1 MQFLHGVFFIL
12 VVDSFPAVMV
22 RYIHSYERGFG
33 MYKIVI
39 YTKSSGESFDIY
51 GSSAKAFLED
61 VRNERTFL
69 HIQRDRTQTVERI
82 YNPETHK
89 VVEQDIELL
98 VEDMIH
104 KDDVLSFFVKR
115 EEGEFLY
122 K

>member
-1 MQFLHGVFFIL
+1 MAI
-12 VVDSFPAVMV
+12 DSFPKAMV
-22 RYIHSYERGFG
+22 RYIHSYERGLE

-39 YTKSSGESFDIY
+39 YLKSTGESCDIY
-51 GSSAKAFLED
+51 GSAARAFLED

-69 HIQRDRTQTVERI
+69 HIQREKTQTVERI
-82 YNPETHK
+82 YNPETHM

-104 KDDVLSFFVKR
+104 KDDVVSFFVKR

-122 K
+122 E

>member
-1 MQFLHGVFFIL
+1 MVI
-12 VVDSFPAVMV
+12 DSYPKSMV

-39 YTKSSGESFDIY
+39 YTKSSGESFDIH
-51 GSSAKAFLED
+51 GSAARAFLED
-61 VRNERTFL
+61 VRNDKTFL

-82 YNPETHK
+82 YNPETRS

-122 K
+122 E

>member
-1 MQFLHGVFFIL
+1 M

-39 YTKSSGESFDIY
+39 YTKSSGESVDIY
-51 GSSAKAFLED
+51 GSAARAFLED

-69 HIQRDRTQTVERI
+69 HIQREKTQTMERF
-82 YNPETHK
+82 YDPKSQK
-89 VVEQDIELL
+89 VVERDLELF

-122 K
+122 E

>member
-1 MQFLHGVFFIL
+1 MVI
-12 VVDSFPAVMV
+12 DSSPKAMV

-39 YTKSSGESFDIY
+39 YTKSSGESFDIH
-51 GSSAKAFLED
+51 GSAARAFLED
-61 VRNERTFL
+61 VRNGKNFL
-69 HIQRDRTQTVERI
+69 HIQREKTQTMERI
-82 YNPETHK
+82 YNPETRK

-122 K
+122 E

>member
-1 MQFLHGVFFIL
+1 MDI
-12 VVDSFPAVMV
+12 DSFPKAMV

-51 GSSAKAFLED
+51 GSAARAFLED

-69 HIQRDRTQTVERI
+69 HIQRDRTQTMERF
-82 YNPETHK
+82 YDPKSQK
-89 VVEQDIELL
+89 VVERDLELF
-98 VEDMIH
+98 VEDMVH

-115 EEGEFLY
+115 DEGEFLY
-122 K
+122 E

>member
-1 MQFLHGVFFIL
+1 M
-12 VVDSFPAVMV
+12 VVDSFPAAMV

-51 GSSAKAFLED
+51 GSAARAFLED

-69 HIQRDRTQTVERI
+69 HIQREKTQTVERI
-82 YNPETHK
+82 YNPETRK

-115 EEGEFLY
+115 DEGEFLY
-122 K
+122 E

>member
-1 MQFLHGVFFIL
+1 M

-51 GSSAKAFLED
+51 GSAARAFLED

-69 HIQRDRTQTVERI
+69 HIQRDRTQTTERI
-82 YNPETHK
+82 YDPESK
-89 VVEQDIELL
+89 EVVERDLDLL

-115 EEGEFLY
+115 DEGEFLY
-122 K
+122 E

>member
-1 MQFLHGVFFIL
+1 MVI
-12 VVDSFPAVMV
+12 DSSPKAMV

-39 YTKSSGESFDIY
+39 YSKSSGESFDIY
-51 GSSAKAFLED
+51 GSAARAFLED

-82 YNPETHK
+82 YNPETHM
-89 VVEQDIELL
+89 VVEQDIKLL

-115 EEGEFLY
+115 DEGEFLY
-122 K
+122 E